1 MIMKMKEIIILSM
14 LTKKKKN
21 NINNENNDKGEK
33 KSRIKTKV
41 ERARISLKK
50 ATHTNKEKFLP

>member
-1 MIMKMKEIIILSM
+1 MKTT
-14 LTKKKKN
+14 TKGK
-21 NINNENNDKGEK
+21 K
-33 KSRIKTKV
+33 KSRIKTKA